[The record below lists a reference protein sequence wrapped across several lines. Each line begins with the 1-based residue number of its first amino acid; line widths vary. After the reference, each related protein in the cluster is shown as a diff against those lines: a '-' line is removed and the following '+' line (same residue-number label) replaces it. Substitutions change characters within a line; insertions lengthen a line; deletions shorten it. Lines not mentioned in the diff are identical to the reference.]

1 MNEKYRIEFLEMASK
16 FIPKE
21 YVNQLDYCLASMA
34 KEYDYV
40 KKSTELAT
48 IDDSN
53 EKILKTYLAS
63 LKLQG
68 RSEKTIQQ
76 YKDAI
81 TFMFNDINKNIRDID
96 TNDIRFHLA
105 NYQAQRKVSNITI
118 ENKRKFLSAFFTWLT
133 IEEKIPKNPML
144 RIGKIK
150 NKYVTKKPFSDE
162 EVERLKDNT
171 TDVEDRALLEFLLST
186 GCRVSEASS
195 VNRDDI
201 DYRTGECTVLGKGNK
216 ERTVYI
222 SDKAMYYIKEY
233 VMNRTDNTLP
243 LFLNARGGKLS
254 TASIRYRLRKIG
266 KIANVSNVHPHRCR
280 RTFASD
286 ALNKGMAAPYIQSIL
301 GHSKL
306 DTTMIYCS
314 YDKDVIKAE
323 YRKLM

>member
-1 MNEKYRIEFLEMASK
+1 MNEKYRTEFLAMASE
-16 FIPKE
+16 FIPNE
-21 YVNQLDYCLASMA
+21 YIDQLDYCLMSMS
-34 KEYDYV
+34 KDYDYV
-40 KKSTELAT
+40 EKSTEIAT

-53 EKILKTYLAS
+53 EKILKMYIAT

-81 TFMFNDINKNIRDID
+81 TFMFNDINKNLRDIE

-171 TDVEDRALLEFLLST
+171 TDIEDRALLEFLLST
-186 GCRVSEASS
+186 GCRVSETSS

-201 DYRTGECTVLGKGNK
+201 DYRTGECTVIGKGNK

-233 VMNRTDNTLP
+233 IMNRTDNTLP
-243 LFLNARGGKLS
+243 LFLNTRGGKLS
-254 TASIRYRLRKIG
+254 DASIRYRLHKIG

-314 YDKDVIKAE
+314 YDKDTIKAR